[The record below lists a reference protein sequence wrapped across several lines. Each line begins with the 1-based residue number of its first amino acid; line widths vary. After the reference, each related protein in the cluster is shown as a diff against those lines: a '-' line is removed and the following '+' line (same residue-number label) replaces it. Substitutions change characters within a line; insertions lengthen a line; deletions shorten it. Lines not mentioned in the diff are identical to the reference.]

1 MANYIIQDS
10 TLNAIGDAI
19 RSKTGKSDSLSPAQM
34 VDEINNLSAEE
45 IIKSADIP
53 EYVKKEALRVANKV
67 ESVRESDSIVFLA
80 MSDNHHYGVQKD
92 SDQYPSSDGIQNN
105 ESNLHAAMAA
115 KTLAYALK
123 LDFIAQLGDITW
135 GNSLTTSD
143 LLHDQSDELV
153 SWLRESHN
161 SIPCFHAIGNH
172 DSGYY
177 YHRQQ
182 INDGNTGVYT
192 EPGSW
197 LYDNFTALSDS
208 TNTVFGGAANGG
220 YCYRDFPDKKLRV
233 FLLNT
238 SEALV
243 ANQTDGATLASQ
255 RQWFADALVNLNSKS
270 DASSWKF
277 IVLSHYPADYGNTMP
292 LSELLKAYVNGT
304 SITITSTVNFSGK
317 NSAKMIAQFHGH
329 IHNFLTSKL
338 YSYATG
344 NGVTYNAWRV
354 ATPNIQYNRENYY
367 SIVGSYTDID
377 FSEPVSCSK
386 TASSATDTSFVI
398 NVINPSEQMIHSIC
412 YGAGRD
418 RVIGYGSTEYHT
430 VYTNLNNVTI
440 STAMT
445 NGIATIQ
452 GGQSFTATLTP
463 SVGSITEVTVKM
475 GATVLSGAYSNGT
488 ITIPSV
494 TDNVYIYAK
503 AERVL
508 ACRNWIPLSTTSTGE
523 IYNGVGYKAN
533 TYIQNGADSS
543 ATAIYSTGF
552 IPIQNGD
559 IVRFKNMSFT
569 SGQSNYRIAFYNSS
583 YGFIGHMAANGS
595 YLMDTTL
602 KGVKDSDGNYTQFT
616 MNTTHANSK
625 NAVFIRICCANI
637 TSESIVT
644 VNEEIKYLDELESVT
659 MYSVSFDN
667 QYVVQSNNE
676 KMVKEGQSYTNTF
689 TAYAGYALDGV
700 KVTMGGTDITSTAYS
715 NYKDSILS
723 NPTSNPCS
731 SGTIT
736 IPSVN
741 GNIVITSKFIEISL
755 NNVLPL
761 STDVNGHYYGFKANT
776 YLSEGIEG
784 SRDDI
789 YTTGFIPC
797 QIGDKLYC
805 KNVGMQTGQDSHRL
819 CWYDAN
825 KTYIGTVKTNVTA
838 YSGWHYGSDGNI
850 DVLTIGKSGDNS
862 ATAYIR
868 LCCGYLGVDS
878 IITVNEPIE

>member
-45 IIKSADIP
+45 IIRSADIP

-80 MSDNHHYGVQKD
+80 MSDNHHYGAQKD
-92 SDQYPSSDGIQNN
+92 SDQYPSADGIQNN
-105 ESNLHAAMAA
+105 ETNLHAAMAA

-135 GNSLTTSD
+135 GNSLTTPDILS
-143 LLHDQSDELV
+143 DQSDELI

-182 INDGNTGVYT
+182 INDGKTGVYT
-192 EPGSW
+192 MSGSW
-197 LYDNFTALSDS
+197 LYDNFTSLSAS
-208 TNTVFGGAANGG
+208 ENTVFGGQANGG

-243 ANQTDGATLASQ
+243 TNQTDGATLASQ

-277 IVLSHYPADYGNTMP
+277 IVLSHYPADYGGTMP

-304 SITITSTVNFSGK
+304 SITITSAVNFSGK

-338 YSYATG
+338 YSNNA
-344 NGVTYNAWRV
+344 TYNAWRV
-354 ATPNIQYNRENYY
+354 ATPNVQYNRENYY
-367 SIVGSYTDID
+367 GVVNGID
-377 FSEPVSCSK
+377 FGEPVFYNK
-386 TASSATDTSFVI
+386 TAGNTPDTSFVV
-398 NVINPSEQMIHSIC
+398 NVINPSEQIIHSIC

-418 RVIGYGSTEYHT
+418 RTIGYGSTTYHT
-430 VYTNLNNVTI
+430 VYANLQNVNI

-445 NGIATIQ
+445 NGVATVK

-463 SVGSITEVTVKM
+463 SAGSITEVTVKM

-508 ACRNWIPLSTTSTGE
+508 ACRNWIPLSTTATGE

-533 TYIQNGADSS
+533 TYISGGNDSKGDGKY
-543 ATAIYSTGF
+543 ATGF
-552 IPIQNGD
+552 IPIKNGD

-569 SGQSNYRIAFYNSS
+569 RGQANHRIVFYTSS
-583 YGFIGHMAANGS
+583 YGFIGQMQGTAT

-602 KGVKDSDGNYTQFT
+602 KGVMDSNNNYIQFT
-616 MNTTHANSK
+616 MNTTHANSQ
-625 NAVFIRICCANI
+625 NAAFIRICCEDI
-637 TSESIVT
+637 STESIVT
-644 VNEEIKYLDELESVT
+644 INEEIKYLDELESVT
-659 MYSVSFDN
+659 MYSISLPRDPC
-667 QYVVQSNNE
+667 VVCTNKE
-676 KMVKEGQSYTNTF
+676 KSVREGQSYTT
-689 TAYAGYALDGV
+689 TLTTYAGYQGIV
-700 KVTMGGTDITSTAYS
+700 V
-715 NYKDSILS
+715 DSIIMNGVDVTSSVYNSS
-723 NPTSNPCS
+723 NN
-731 SGTIT
+731 TIT
-736 IPSVN
+736 ISSVTGDIIIDAYYMLLVSLYTNILPYSTDAN
-741 GNIVITSKFIEISL
+741 GN
-755 NNVLPL
+755 
-761 STDVNGHYYGFKANT
+761 YYGFKANT
-776 YLSEGIEG
+776 YLSDGVEG

-805 KNVGMQTGQDSHRL
+805 KNVGMQTGNSNHRL
-819 CWYDAN
+819 SFFDAN
-825 KTYIGTVKTNVTA
+825 KTHLGTINTTTTA
-838 YSGWHYGSDGNI
+838 YNGWHYGSDGNI
-850 DVLTIGKSGDNS
+850 DVLTLGTIGAVNDNS